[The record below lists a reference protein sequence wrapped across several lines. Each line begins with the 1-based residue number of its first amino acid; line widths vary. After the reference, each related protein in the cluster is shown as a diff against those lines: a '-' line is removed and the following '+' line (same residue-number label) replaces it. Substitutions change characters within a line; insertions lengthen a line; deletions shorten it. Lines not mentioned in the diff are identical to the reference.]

1 MKEERFTLGGI
12 PAVLFGDESDRV
24 CLFVHGQGG
33 SKEEAAAAMDKLA
46 AAGATVAVT

>member
-33 SKEEAAAAMDKLA
+33 SKEEAAAFA
-46 AAGATVAVT
+46 